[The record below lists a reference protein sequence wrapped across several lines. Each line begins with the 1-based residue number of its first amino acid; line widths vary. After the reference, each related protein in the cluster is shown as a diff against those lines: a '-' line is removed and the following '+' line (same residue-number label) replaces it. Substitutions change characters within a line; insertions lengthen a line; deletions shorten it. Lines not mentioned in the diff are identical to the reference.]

1 VKIGILVVGDEL
13 TRGMV
18 QDANASYLAP
28 ILQEEGWEVS
38 FIAASGDGGEDIA
51 TALRFLLSHSR
62 AVIVT
67 GGLGPTADDR
77 TTESLARALGRGC
90 FRDEEALRRIRER
103 FNLLGLPWTENNAKQ
118 ADFPDGAVP
127 VPNPAGTA
135 WGYIL
140 EEGGRTVAVLP
151 GVPSEVRRMF
161 PEGVLPLLRERL
173 SGSGKGPPK
182 RTLKLF
188 GIGES
193 RIDEILAGVDFARLG
208 VSLGFYPRFP
218 ENQLVLTSR
227 NADRAVAERNLEE
240 AEEKVRGCLGKY
252 IFARDE
258 ETLEGIVGTLLSGR
272 KLTLAVAES
281 CTGGLVADRL
291 TDVPGSSAYF
301 ERALIVY
308 SNASKEEMLRVP
320 SALLA
325 AHGAVSREAAGSMAE
340 GVRALAGTD
349 LGLSTTGIAG
359 PGGGTDLKP
368 VGTVFIAV
376 AGNEGTVCR
385 EFRFRWNR
393 RRVKEISAQWALEML
408 RRYLEGV

>member
-1 VKIGILVVGDEL
+1 MKIGILVVGDEL

-51 TALRFLLSHSR
+51 TALRFLLSQSR

-77 TTESLARALGRGC
+77 TTESLARAFGRGC
-90 FRDEEALRRIRER
+90 RRDEEALRRIRER
-103 FNLLGLPWTENNAKQ
+103 FDLLGIPWTENNAKQ
-118 ADFPDGAVP
+118 ADFPEGAVP
-127 VPNPAGTA
+127 VPNLAGTA
-135 WGYIL
+135 WGYVL
-140 EEGGRTVAVLP
+140 EDEGKTVAVLP

-173 SGSGKGPPK
+173 SRGGRGPLK

-188 GIGES
+188 GISES
-193 RIDEILAGVDFARLG
+193 RIDEVLAGVDFASLG
-208 VSLGFYPRFP
+208 ISLGFYPRFP
-218 ENQLVLTSR
+218 ENHLVLTSR
-227 NADRAVAERNLEE
+227 SADRSAAERNLEE
-240 AEEKVRGCLGKY
+240 AVERVRQCLGKY

-258 ETLEGIVGTLLSGR
+258 ETLEGIVGALLSGR

-301 ERALIVY
+301 ERGLVVY
-308 SNASKEEMLRVP
+308 SNASKEEMLHVP

-325 AHGAVSREAAGSMAE
+325 AHGAVSREAAASMAE

-368 VGTVFIAV
+368 VGTVFVAV
-376 AGNEGTVCR
+376 AGERGTVCR
-385 EFRFRWNR
+385 KFRFRWNR
-393 RRVKEISAQWALEML
+393 RRIKEISAHWALEML

>member
-77 TTESLARALGRGC
+77 TTESLARAFGRGC

-103 FNLLGLPWTENNAKQ
+103 FDLLGIPWTENNAKQ
-118 ADFPDGAVP
+118 ADFPEGAVP
-127 VPNPAGTA
+127 VPNLGGTA
-135 WGYIL
+135 WGYVL
-140 EEGGRTVAVLP
+140 EDEGKTVAVLP

-173 SGSGKGPPK
+173 SGGGKGPLK

-188 GIGES
+188 GISES
-193 RIDEILAGVDFARLG
+193 RIDEVLAGVDFASLG
-208 VSLGFYPRFP
+208 ISLGFYPRFP
-218 ENQLVLTSR
+218 ENHLVLTSR
-227 NADRAVAERNLEE
+227 NSDRAAERNLEE
-240 AEEKVRGCLGKY
+240 AVERVRRSLGQY

-258 ETLEGIVGTLLSGR
+258 ETLEGVVASLLWER
-272 KLTLAVAES
+272 KRTLAVAES

-301 ERALIVY
+301 ERGLVVY
-308 SNASKEEMLRVP
+308 SNASKEEMLHVP
-320 SALLA
+320 AAVLE
-325 AHGAVSREAAGSMAE
+325 AHGAVSEETARAMAE
-340 GVRALAGTD
+340 GVSALAGTD

-368 VGTVFIAV
+368 VGTVFVAV
-376 AGNEGTVCR
+376 AGERGTVCR
-385 EFRFRWNR
+385 KFRFRWNR
-393 RRVKEISAQWALEML
+393 RRIKEISAHWALEML
-408 RRYLEGV
+408 RRYLEGE

>member
-1 VKIGILVVGDEL
+1 MKIGILVVGDEL

-77 TTESLARALGRGC
+77 TTESLARAFGRGC

-103 FNLLGLPWTENNAKQ
+103 FDLLGIPWTENNAKQ
-118 ADFPDGAVP
+118 ADFPEGAVP
-127 VPNPAGTA
+127 VPNLGGTA
-135 WGYIL
+135 WGYVL
-140 EEGGRTVAVLP
+140 EDEGKTVAVLP

-173 SGSGKGPPK
+173 SGGGKGPLK

-188 GIGES
+188 GISES
-193 RIDEILAGVDFARLG
+193 RIDEVLAGVDFASLG
-208 VSLGFYPRFP
+208 ISLGFYPRFP
-218 ENQLVLTSR
+218 ENHLVLTSR
-227 NADRAVAERNLEE
+227 NSDRAAERNLEE
-240 AEEKVRGCLGKY
+240 AVERVRRSLGQY

-258 ETLEGIVGTLLSGR
+258 ETLEGVVASLLRGR
-272 KLTLAVAES
+272 KRTLAVAES

-301 ERALIVY
+301 ERGLVVY
-308 SNASKEEMLRVP
+308 SNASKERMLHVP

-325 AHGAVSREAAGSMAE
+325 AHGAVSREAAASMAE

-359 PGGGTDLKP
+359 PGGGTDVKP
-368 VGTVFIAV
+368 VGTVFVAV
-376 AGNEGTVCR
+376 AGERGTVCR
-385 EFRFRWNR
+385 KFRFRWNR
-393 RRVKEISAQWALEML
+393 RRIKEISAHWALEML
-408 RRYLEGV
+408 RRYLEGE

>member
-1 VKIGILVVGDEL
+1 MKIGILVVGDEL

-77 TTESLARALGRGC
+77 TTESLARAFGRGC

-103 FNLLGLPWTENNAKQ
+103 FDLLGIPWTENNAKQ
-118 ADFPDGAVP
+118 ADFPEGAVP
-127 VPNPAGTA
+127 VPNLGGTA
-135 WGYIL
+135 WGYVL
-140 EEGGRTVAVLP
+140 EDEGKTVAVLP

-173 SGSGKGPPK
+173 SGGGKGPLK

-188 GIGES
+188 GISES
-193 RIDEILAGVDFARLG
+193 RIDEVLAGVDFASLG
-208 VSLGFYPRFP
+208 ISLGFYPRFP
-218 ENQLVLTSR
+218 ENHLVLTSR
-227 NADRAVAERNLEE
+227 NSDRAAERNLEE
-240 AEEKVRGCLGKY
+240 AVERVRRSLGQY

-258 ETLEGIVGTLLSGR
+258 ETLEGVVASLLWER
-272 KLTLAVAES
+272 KRTLAVAES

-301 ERALIVY
+301 ERGLVVY
-308 SNASKEEMLRVP
+308 SNASKEEMLHVP
-320 SALLA
+320 AAVLE
-325 AHGAVSREAAGSMAE
+325 AHGAVSEETARAMAE
-340 GVRALAGTD
+340 GVSALAGTD

-368 VGTVFIAV
+368 VGTVFVAV
-376 AGNEGTVCR
+376 AGERGTVCR
-385 EFRFRWNR
+385 KFRFRWNR
-393 RRVKEISAQWALEML
+393 RRIKEISAHWALEML
-408 RRYLEGV
+408 RRYLEGE